1 MSTQIT
7 PDPEKNEA
15 MVEKIFMFMLKILE
29 QELYPEIEQTDEELL
44 ENVFDYADMPEEK
57 EVPEY
62 VKNSAIVLI
71 LRYFDY
77 IKTNIKKNSHERG

>member
-7 PDPEKNEA
+7 PDEEKNES
-15 MVEKIFMFMLKILE
+15 MNEKIFGLLLKILE

-62 VKNSAIVLI
+62 VKNSAIVLLLRHFDAIKLKI
-71 LRYFDY
+71 LNDKY
-77 IKTNIKKNSHERG
+77 ID